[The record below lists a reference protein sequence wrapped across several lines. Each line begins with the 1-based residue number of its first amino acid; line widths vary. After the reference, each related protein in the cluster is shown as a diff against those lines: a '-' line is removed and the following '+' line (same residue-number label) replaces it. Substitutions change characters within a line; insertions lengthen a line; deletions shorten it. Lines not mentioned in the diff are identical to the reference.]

1 MEFIL
6 SGLGLMIITQ
16 IWKWLI
22 SKLGVETGKYLVH
35 GVLFVTCLV
44 YALLNYWGLWREA
57 SVVLFSIWTTA
68 SGAYEV
74 SKTIIG
80 KIMSEE

>member
-16 IWKWLI
+16 IWKGLI
-22 SKLGVETGKYLVH
+22 SRLGVETSKYLVH